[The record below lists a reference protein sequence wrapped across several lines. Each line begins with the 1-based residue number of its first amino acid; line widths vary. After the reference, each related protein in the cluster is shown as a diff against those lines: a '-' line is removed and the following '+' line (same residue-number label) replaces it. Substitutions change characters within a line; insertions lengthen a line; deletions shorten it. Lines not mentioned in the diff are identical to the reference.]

1 MIDVEATI
9 DIRHMLL
16 QSLKF
21 ILGCC
26 RVQVY
31 FRLLQSLKF
40 YFRLL
45 QSLSFLSFPNQPQ
58 NKMGREGKGS
68 LDPFLLK

>member
-9 DIRHMLL
+9 DIRHMP
-16 QSLKF
+16 
-21 ILGCC
+21 
-26 RVQVY
+26 
-31 FRLLQSLKF
+31 LQSLKF